1 LVDEL
6 TKSTLG
12 LTTGLMGTS
21 IALNA
26 TKLIPKNFGIGGK
39 KSSKNFT
46 KNFLKVGTETMVG
59 VGILG
64 GVSSQ
69 ISKL

>member
-1 LVDEL
+1 MDEL

-12 LTTGLMGTS
+12 LTTGLMGTGL
-21 IALNA
+21 AVNA
-26 TKLIPKNFGIGGK
+26 MKVIPKNFGIGGK
-39 KSSKNFT
+39 KSSKSFGKT
-46 KNFLKVGTETMVG
+46 FMKTGVETMVG
-59 VGILG
+59 VGVLG